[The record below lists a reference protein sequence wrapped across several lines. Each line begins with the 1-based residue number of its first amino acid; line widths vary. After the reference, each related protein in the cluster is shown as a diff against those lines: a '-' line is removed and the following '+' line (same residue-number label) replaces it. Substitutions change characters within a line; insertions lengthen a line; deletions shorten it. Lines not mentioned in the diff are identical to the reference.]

1 MKVKPLG
8 ATIALVAIAST
19 VFPHP
24 IAAEAGNADRVEV
37 DREAQLRQLADEML
51 FYNLDLNAEQN
62 QKIETLFHQMYVRLE
77 RLLSPQQ
84 LDRFHA
90 TFKDGGLKAAISEVQ
105 LSTIQEIQV
114 RNLLQAVALQST
126 SIFTPA
132 QRSQIERNLQAH
144 MDGESASLKRS
155 KNLLLI

>member
-1 MKVKPLG
+1 MAMKVKPVC

-19 VFPHP
+19 VFPQP

-37 DREAQLRQLADEML
+37 DREAQLRQLAYAML

-62 QKIETLFHQMYVRLE
+62 QKIETLFHQTYVRLE

-84 LDRFHA
+84 LDRFH
-90 TFKDGGLKAAISEVQ
+90 TTLKDGGLKAAISEVQ
-105 LSTIQEIQV
+105 LSTVQEMQV
-114 RNLLQAVALQST
+114 RNLLQVVALQSA

-132 QRSQIERNLQAH
+132 QRSQIEQNLQQQ
-144 MDGESASLKRS
+144 MDEESANDRES
-155 KNLLLI
+155 

>member
-1 MKVKPLG
+1 MKVKPIC
-8 ATIALVAIAST
+8 ATIVLVAIAST

-24 IAAEAGNADRVEV
+24 MAAEAGNADRVEV
-37 DREAQLRQLADEML
+37 DREAQLRQLAYEML

-62 QKIETLFHQMYVRLE
+62 PKIETLFHQTYVRLE

-90 TFKDGGLKAAISEVQ
+90 TLKDGGLKAAISEVQ
-105 LSTIQEIQV
+105 LSTVQEMQV
-114 RNLLQAVALQST
+114 RNLLQAVALQSA

-132 QRSQIERNLQAH
+132 QRSQIERNLQTH
-144 MDGESASLKRS
+144 LDEESASS
-155 KNLLLI
+155 KMQY